1 MLPSTVLTVISVV
14 PALTATTFPLV
25 STVAMVESLDDHVTF
40 LFVAFAG
47 KIVATRV
54 SVAPTTSDNVVL
66 LSAIAFR
73 ANYSPASSKT
83 GFPLNARVKL
93 NVCLA
98 LAAPPNGTIDVIVT
112 TD

>member
-1 MLPSTVLTVISVV
+1 MLTVISVV

-66 LSAIAFR
+66 LSVTLVGLIT
-73 ANYSPASSKT
+73 P
-83 GFPLNARVKL
+83 PLL
-93 NVCLA
+93 PILA
-98 LAAPPNGTIDVIVT
+98 CR
-112 TD
+112 

>member
-1 MLPSTVLTVISVV
+1 MLTVISVV

-40 LFVAFAG
+40 LFVVFAG

-66 LSAIAFR
+66 LSATLSGLIT
-73 ANYSPASSKT
+73 P
-83 GFPLNARVKL
+83 PLL
-93 NVCLA
+93 PILA
-98 LAAPPNGTIDVIVT
+98 CR
-112 TD
+112 